1 MKSIGSWQPS
11 GASKQKWVSA
21 VEVKPL
27 QPSCVLCLHSK
38 SEFPREKRLAQHGFH
53 VDPLVTIKQGC
64 LMDRLF
70 RSVCSREWVVIQMG
84 IMVGLPK
91 KGRQD
96 NAQGNRDL
104 V

>member
-1 MKSIGSWQPS
+1 
-11 GASKQKWVSA
+11 
-21 VEVKPL
+21 
-27 QPSCVLCLHSK
+27 
-38 SEFPREKRLAQHGFH
+38 
-53 VDPLVTIKQGC
+53 
-64 LMDRLF
+64 MDRLF